1 MFTKT
6 HFISVLLALVL
17 CLYAQSELKPDESMV
32 ARPVESVMS
41 FIDEEMLSDSAD
53 IRERPMSPM
62 AVGLEIGQ
70 SGEDAYIASDKVGIG
85 IPLPSSKLDID
96 GDVRV
101 RTINNAPGDIL
112 TVSGTGVVQK
122 RTPEEIRTD
131 IGAAQDLNSVYY
143 VEGNTSGSS
152 GTWTGSITGLTA
164 YYDGLKIAYK
174 IGVAGISTG
183 TTLNLNGLGAIAC
196 RRNNG
201 NLTTHLP
208 VGTVV
213 YLTYTTISGTGY
225 WVWADYDSTE
235 SYTVR
240 WNSSLQAGAEITRYK
255 IVMAGTDGR
264 WYPLTIGNT
273 TAATKTVASTEFRI
287 ESPIVSY
294 YYNGTVAAGATSSS
308 YWYEGYTMA
317 NLDYTL
323 NQSTGFSAYMPL
335 YLKGTINSNGNFVL
349 DGAGGVNNDFWTQT
363 LPSTEDG
370 KVYIMIGIMHSTTDT
385 MRLMV
390 NKPIY
395 EFKDGNLRVYT
406 PEHVHDS
413 DYDNYNYWTASDGSN
428 SSNIGSATT
437 LTYAGS
443 GGVTTTLAGNTL
455 TIDAAGATPSP
466 GGNDGNVQY
475 KLGTSFAGSNN
486 LHWDNTN
493 ARLGIGTASP
503 AVKLD
508 VIGAVKTSRLGS
520 YGTYNSSQVQGI
532 WSISEGYPIST
543 ASNDFGT
550 QYGIVYAHTNAGT
563 GTSKLPIAGWGHQ
576 ILFTSAGT
584 RNASISLT
592 NGHAYFAGN
601 LGVGTTSPSYKLDVS
616 GTGRF
621 TEQVVIPVTPTA
633 NAHAASKQ
641 YVDGLVGGGVGSGTA
656 NQTLRHNGTT
666 WIATSNLYNNG
677 TNIGIGTTSPT
688 ANLHVNGS
696 VRIDN
701 HLEARA
707 TWGENARTQGILI
720 IPEGTAIID
729 NGTGSLTIPQLIVMN
744 PAAGSWMRVAAGT
757 YSLGSWGYLYV
768 DIPPTGTSRSVVT
781 PSIAA
786 WSDTDRLYDSRDR
799 IILAQ
804 RRGGGAIYTRF
815 AQPANFG
822 DNWGAQV
829 VQSDA
834 SLEGNGTSVNNLKVA
849 NCSAK
854 SQSTNYKLH
863 RPYHGW

>member
-1 MFTKT
+1 
-6 HFISVLLALVL
+6 
-17 CLYAQSELKPDESMV
+17 
-32 ARPVESVMS
+32 
-41 FIDEEMLSDSAD
+41 
-53 IRERPMSPM
+53 
-62 AVGLEIGQ
+62 
-70 SGEDAYIASDKVGIG
+70 
-85 IPLPSSKLDID
+85 
-96 GDVRV
+96 
-101 RTINNAPGDIL
+101 
-112 TVSGTGVVQK
+112 
-122 RTPEEIRTD
+122 
-131 IGAAQDLNSVYY
+131 
-143 VEGNTSGSS
+143 
-152 GTWTGSITGLTA
+152 
-164 YYDGLKIAYK
+164 
-174 IGVAGISTG
+174 
-183 TTLNLNGLGAIAC
+183 
-196 RRNNG
+196 
-201 NLTTHLP
+201 
-208 VGTVV
+208 
-213 YLTYTTISGTGY
+213 
-225 WVWADYDSTE
+225 
-235 SYTVR
+235 
-240 WNSSLQAGAEITRYK
+240 
-255 IVMAGTDGR
+255 
-264 WYPLTIGNT
+264 
-273 TAATKTVASTEFRI
+273 
-287 ESPIVSY
+287 
-294 YYNGTVAAGATSSS
+294 
-308 YWYEGYTMA
+308 
-317 NLDYTL
+317 
-323 NQSTGFSAYMPL
+323 
-335 YLKGTINSNGNFVL
+335 
-349 DGAGGVNNDFWTQT
+349 
-363 LPSTEDG
+363 
-370 KVYIMIGIMHSTTDT
+370 

-428 SSNIGSATT
+428 TSNIGSATT

-475 KLGTSFAGSNN
+475 KQGTSFAGSNN
-486 LHWDNTN
+486 LHWDAANT
-493 ARLGIGTASP
+493 RLGIGTASP

-656 NQTLRHNGTT
+656 NQTLRNNGTT

-688 ANLHVNGS
+688 ANLHVNGA

-834 SLEGNGTSVNNLKVA
+834 SLEGNGTSANNLKVA